1 MTYDAPSPIRI
12 TASIGSIASITL
24 LYFRF
29 VPVNPTTVALTYV
42 VAILALASAW
52 GIAEAMAASL
62 VAVACFNFF
71 FLPPIGQWTIA
82 DPQNWVAFI
91 AFLITAVVTSQL
103 SGRAHRRTIDSVA
116 QRADLERLYSL
127 SRALLLSE
135 PTASIPADVARHI
148 ADTFGATAVSLYDHR
163 TGLIARGGSSDLS
176 EIDER
181 LREIVRQRPAV
192 HHQSGAVLTPI
203 QLGGAPI
210 GSLAI
215 LGGPLGDTVLQS
227 IANLAAIALE
237 RARGQEMAARA
248 EAARQSGEL
257 RATVLDAL
265 AHEFKTPLTSLKA
278 AAGGL
283 AAVLPADASARELVS
298 IVGEETD
305 RLQTLVTDAIQMLR
319 IDSGKFVLHR
329 ERHNLARLVALS
341 LAEVRA
347 HLDGRVILNHVPPD
361 LKVDADSELLGL
373 ALRQL
378 LDNAGKYS
386 PASTTVE
393 VSASSND
400 TVHVVV
406 RNPGALIPEREQA
419 LIFERFYRGANARL
433 VPGTGMGLAIV
444 QQIVQAHGGT
454 VTVSSTREA
463 GTAFTLSL
471 PFGEQQAA

>member
-1 MTYDAPSPIRI
+1 MTYDAPSPFRI
-12 TASIGSIASITL
+12 TISIGSIAAITL
-24 LYFRF
+24 LYFR
-29 VPVNPTTVALTYV
+29 VVSVNPTTVALTYV
-42 VAILALASAW
+42 VAILALATTW
-52 GIAEAMAASL
+52 GIVEAMTASL
-62 VAVACFNFF
+62 VAVGCFNFF

-91 AFLITAVVTSQL
+91 AFLITAIVTSQL
-103 SGRAHRRTIDSVA
+103 SGRARRRTIDSLA

-135 PTASIPADVARHI
+135 PAASIPGDVARHI
-148 ADTFGATAVSLYDHR
+148 ADTFGASAVSLYDHR
-163 TGLIARGGSSDLS
+163 TGIISRGGSSDLS
-176 EIDER
+176 EIDAR

-192 HHQSGAVLTPI
+192 HHESGAVLTPI

-215 LGGPLGDTVLQS
+215 LGGPLSDTVLQS

-237 RARGQEMAARA
+237 RARGQETAVRA

-283 AAVLPADASARELVS
+283 AAVLSANASERELVS

-305 RLQTLVTDAIQMLR
+305 RLQTLVSDAIQMLR
-319 IDSGKFVLHR
+319 IDSGTFAVHR

-347 HLDGRVILNHVPPD
+347 HLDGRVIVNNVPPD

-378 LDNAGKYS
+378 LDNATKYS
-386 PASTTVE
+386 PASSSIE

-406 RNPGALIPEREQA
+406 RNSGALIAEREHA
-419 LIFERFYRGANARL
+419 RIFERFYRGVHARL

-444 QQIVQAHGGT
+444 QQIAKAHGGA
-454 VTVSSTREA
+454 VTVSSTPEA

-471 PFGEQQAA
+471 PSGQQAA

>member
-1 MTYDAPSPIRI
+1 MCSA
-12 TASIGSIASITL
+12 
-24 LYFRF
+24 F
-29 VPVNPTTVALTYV
+29 VSVNPTTVALTYV
-42 VAILALASAW
+42 VAILALATAW

-91 AFLITAVVTSQL
+91 AFLITAIVTSQL
-103 SGRAHRRTIDSVA
+103 SGRAHRRTIDSLA

-127 SRALLLSE
+127 QPCVAARRSRR
-135 PTASIPADVARHI
+135 PSIPGDVARHI
-148 ADTFGATAVSLYDHR
+148 ADTFGASAVSLLRSPHWGRFREADR
-163 TGLIARGGSSDLS
+163 AICP
-176 EIDER
+176 EIDDR

-192 HHQSGAVLTPI
+192 HHESGAVVTPI

-215 LGGPLGDTVLQS
+215 LGSPLGDTVLQS

-237 RARGQEMAARA
+237 RARGQETAARA

-283 AAVLPADASARELVS
+283 AAALPADASARELVS

-319 IDSGKFVLHR
+319 IDSGKFTLHR
-329 ERHNLARLVALS
+329 ERHTLARLVAHS

-347 HLDGRVILNHVPPD
+347 HLDGREIVNNVPPD

-378 LDNAGKYS
+378 LDNAAKYS
-386 PASTTVE
+386 PPSSTLE
-393 VSASSND
+393 ISASSND

-406 RNPGALIPEREQA
+406 RNSGAIIPEREHA
-419 LIFERFYRGANARL
+419 LIFERFYRGTQARL

-454 VTVSSTREA
+454 VNVSSTPEA

-471 PFGEQQAA
+471 PFGEQAA